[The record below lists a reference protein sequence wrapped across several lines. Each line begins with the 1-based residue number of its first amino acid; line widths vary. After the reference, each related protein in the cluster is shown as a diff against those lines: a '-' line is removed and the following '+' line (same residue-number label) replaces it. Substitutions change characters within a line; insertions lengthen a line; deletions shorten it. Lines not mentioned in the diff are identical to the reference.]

1 MLYRSMRRYAMRLSF
16 VTVNRAVLTVIML
29 GLSALSATGQDQT
42 KAVTDETVEV
52 VLIAEDEEV
61 PVELTDEE
69 KSIEALTSVLESIE
83 ANQNRI
89 EELNSDLAKA
99 PEVERESLSKEIRDL
114 TEIRSA
120 LESDFEAIATGID
133 TTEYDESAEEQ
144 FILGDELDSI
154 LEPIIAELK
163 DLTEK
168 PREIEA
174 LRSDLAN
181 WKKRL
186 TTTETALVN
195 LSSIP
200 TITKGELQNN
210 LAETRQKWTE
220 RKNQAE
226 NRIQAISYQLEQAER
241 NKPTFLKTI
250 SEGFRG
256 FFRSRG
262 RNFLLCFLV
271 FFATYFALRF
281 LHQRIDRMTP
291 WRRKGKRP
299 FYIRLIDVGL
309 NVFSVV
315 GAVVASL
322 VVLYATGDWVLMGL
336 AIIILVGAALAAK
349 NGLPKLYDH
358 ARVLLNLGEVR
369 EGERVIVNGL
379 PWRVERLSFYS
390 ILKNEQL
397 RGGLMRLPVKAMADF
412 ISRPISEEG
421 EMWFPC
427 NEGDWVELPDVGRG
441 RVIAQTPE
449 YVQLVKLGGAKITIP
464 TIDFLSMAP
473 KNLSQNFR
481 IKSTFGIDYKHQAD
495 CTTKIPETLWA
506 YITKGIYTLI
516 EDRETLLS
524 LKVEF
529 ASAGA
534 SSLDYQII
542 ADFDGEHAPRYEMLS
557 RALQRLAVDC
567 CNKNGW
573 EIPFTQITLHNAY
586 PEPEKEEEELPKPKP
601 KLP

>member
-1 MLYRSMRRYAMRLSF
+1 MAIIPACLLF
-16 VTVNRAVLTVIML
+16 LFHCP
-29 GLSALSATGQDQT
+29 ATGQNQAT
-42 KAVTDETVEV
+42 PV
-52 VLIAEDEEV
+52 VAESTEAAPPEKENVPEE
-61 PVELTDEE
+61 PSDAE
-69 KSIEALTSVLESIE
+69 KSVDALSSVLESIKT
-83 ANQNRI
+83 NQNRI
-89 EELNSDLAKA
+89 KELNSALAKA
-99 PEVERESLSKEIRDL
+99 PEVEKEAINKQIRDL
-114 TEIRSA
+114 TAVKTE
-120 LESDFEAIATGID
+120 LKSDFEAIATGID
-133 TTEYDESAEEQ
+133 TTEYDQSTEET
-144 FILGDELDSI
+144 FVLGDELDSI

-174 LRSDLAN
+174 LRSDLAS
-181 WKKRL
+181 WQKRL

-195 LSSIP
+195 LSGIP
-200 TITKGELQNN
+200 SNTEGELRTN

-226 NRIQAISYQLEQAER
+226 NRIQAITYQLEQAER
-241 NKPTFLKTI
+241 NKPSFLTTI

-262 RNFLLCFLV
+262 QNFLLCFVV
-271 FFATYFALRF
+271 FFLTYFLFRF
-281 LHQRIDRMTP
+281 LHQRLDRLAP

-309 NVFSVV
+309 NVFSLI
-315 GAVVASL
+315 GAVIASL
-322 VVLYATGDWVLMGL
+322 IVLYATGDWVLMGL
-336 AIIILVGAALAAK
+336 AIIILVGVILAAK
-349 NGLPKLYDH
+349 NSLPKFYDH
-358 ARVLLNLGEVR
+358 ARILLNLGEVR

-390 ILKNEQL
+390 ILINDHL
-397 RGGLMRLPVKAMADF
+397 RGGLLRLPVRALADC

-427 NEGDWVELPDVGRG
+427 HEGDWVELPDEGRG

-464 TIDFLSMAP
+464 TTDFLAKAP

-495 CTTKIPETLWA
+495 CTGKIPEILWA
-506 YITKGIYTLI
+506 YITKGIYTLL
-516 EDRETLLS
+516 EDNDSLLS

-534 SSLDYQII
+534 SSLDYEII
-542 ADFDGEHAPRYEMLS
+542 ADFDGIHAPRYEALS
-557 RALQRLAVDC
+557 RAMQRLAVEC
-567 CNKNGW
+567 CNENGW

-586 PEPEKEEEELPKPKP
+586 PGADEPEETELPTRP

>member
-1 MLYRSMRRYAMRLSF
+1 MTRYDMRLPL
-16 VTVNRAVLTVIML
+16 VTVKMAVLTVF
-29 GLSALSATGQDQT
+29 LSPLSSLPAIGQDQT
-42 KAVTDETVEV
+42 KPVSIAPAEATSPEKETTP
-52 VLIAEDEEV
+52 EE
-61 PVELTDEE
+61 PSNAE
-69 KSIEALTSVLESIE
+69 KSVEALSSVLESIE
-83 ANQNRI
+83 TNQNRI
-89 EELNSDLAKA
+89 NELNSALVKA
-99 PEVERESLSKEIRDL
+99 PEVEKESINKAIRDL
-114 TEIRSA
+114 TAVRVE
-120 LESDFEAIATGID
+120 LKSDFEAIATGID
-133 TTEYDESAEEQ
+133 TTDYDASAEET
-144 FILGDELDSI
+144 FVLGDELDSI

-174 LRSDLAN
+174 LRSDLAS
-181 WKKRL
+181 WRKRL
-186 TTTETALVN
+186 VTTETALVN

-200 TITKGELQNN
+200 SVTKGELQNN

-226 NRIQAISYQLEQAER
+226 NRIQAITYQLDQAER
-241 NKPTFLKTI
+241 NKPSFITTI

-262 RNFLLCFLV
+262 RNFLLCFVV
-271 FFATYFALRF
+271 FFLTYFLFRF
-281 LHQRIDRMTP
+281 LHQRIDRLAP

-309 NVFSVV
+309 NVFSLI
-315 GAVVASL
+315 GAVAASL
-322 VVLYATGDWVLMGL
+322 IVLYATGDWVLMGL
-336 AIIILVGAALAAK
+336 AIIILFGVILAAK
-349 NGLPKLYDH
+349 NSLPKFYDH
-358 ARVLLNLGEVR
+358 ARILLNLGEVR

-390 ILKNEQL
+390 ILKNDHL
-397 RGGLMRLPVKAMADF
+397 RGGLLRLPVRALADC

-427 NEGDWVELPDVGRG
+427 NEGDWIELPAEGRG

-464 TIDFLSMAP
+464 TIDFLSMSP

-481 IKSTFGIDYKHQAD
+481 IKSIFGIDYKHQAD
-495 CTTKIPETLWA
+495 CTGKIPEILWA
-506 YITKGIYTLI
+506 YITKGIYSMV
-516 EDRETLLS
+516 EDHDSLLS
-524 LKVEF
+524 LRVEF
-529 ASAGA
+529 ASASA
-534 SSLDYQII
+534 SSLDYEII
-542 ADFDGEHAPRYEMLS
+542 ADFDGIHAPRYDALT
-557 RALQRLAVDC
+557 RAMQRLAVEC
-567 CNKNGW
+567 CNVNGW

-586 PEPEKEEEELPKPKP
+586 PSDEEPEEIAPPPRP

>member
-1 MLYRSMRRYAMRLSF
+1 MRRYDMRRAL
-16 VTVNRAVLTVIML
+16 VTVKTAALTAILSTLFTLPGIGQEQVNPVSVEAVEATPPEAETIPGEPTDAEKSVD
-29 GLSALSATGQDQT
+29 ALS
-42 KAVTDETVEV
+42 
-52 VLIAEDEEV
+52 
-61 PVELTDEE
+61 
-69 KSIEALTSVLESIE
+69 SVLESIE
-83 ANQNRI
+83 TNQKRI
-89 EELNSDLAKA
+89 NELNNALARA
-99 PEVERESLSKEIRDL
+99 PEVEKESINKEIRDL
-114 TEIRSA
+114 TAVRTE
-120 LESDFEAIATGID
+120 LQSDFEAIATGID
-133 TTEYDESAEEQ
+133 TDEYDQSAEET
-144 FILGDELDSI
+144 FVLGDELDSI

-174 LRSDLAN
+174 LRSDLAS
-181 WKKRL
+181 WRKRL

-195 LSSIP
+195 LSGIP
-200 TITKGELQNN
+200 TATEGELRKN

-226 NRIQAISYQLEQAER
+226 NRIQAITYQLEQAER
-241 NKPTFLKTI
+241 NKPSFISTI

-271 FFATYFALRF
+271 FFFTYFLLRF
-281 LHQRIDRMTP
+281 IHQRIDRLAP

-309 NVFSVV
+309 NVFSLI
-315 GAVVASL
+315 GAVAASL
-322 VVLYATGDWVLMGL
+322 IVLYATGDWVLMGL
-336 AIIILVGAALAAK
+336 AIIILFGVILAAK
-349 NGLPKLYDH
+349 NSLPKFYEH
-358 ARVLLNLGEVR
+358 ARILLNLGEVR

-390 ILKNEQL
+390 ILKNDHL
-397 RGGLMRLPVKAMADF
+397 RGGLLRLPVRALADC

-427 NEGDWVELPDVGRG
+427 NEGDWIELPDEGRG

-449 YVQLVKLGGAKITIP
+449 YVQIVKLGGAKITIP
-464 TIDFLSMAP
+464 TIDFLAKAP
-473 KNLSQNFR
+473 KNISQNFR

-495 CTTKIPETLWA
+495 ATGKIPEILWA
-506 YITKGIYTLI
+506 YITKGIYAII
-516 EDRETLLS
+516 EDRDTLLS
-524 LKVEF
+524 LRVEF

-534 SSLDYQII
+534 SSLDYEII
-542 ADFDGEHAPRYEMLS
+542 ADFDGIHAPRYESLT
-557 RALQRLAVDC
+557 RAMQRLATEC
-567 CNKNGW
+567 CNENGW

-586 PEPEKEEEELPKPKP
+586 PGDEEPGETAPPPRP

>member
-1 MLYRSMRRYAMRLSF
+1 MRPPL
-16 VTVNRAVLTVIML
+16 VTVKTAILTACL
-29 GLSALSATGQDQT
+29 FFLFHCSATAQT
-42 KAVTDETVEV
+42 QTGPVATELEAVALPVKETVP
-52 VLIAEDEEV
+52 EE
-61 PVELTDEE
+61 PSDAE
-69 KSIEALTSVLESIE
+69 KSVDALTSVLESIKT
-83 ANQNRI
+83 NQNRI
-89 EELNSDLAKA
+89 KELNNALANA
-99 PEVERESLSKEIRDL
+99 PEVEKEAINKQIRDL
-114 TEIRSA
+114 TAVKTE
-120 LESDFEAIATGID
+120 LKSDFEAIATGID
-133 TTEYDESAEEQ
+133 TAEYDQSTEET
-144 FILGDELDSI
+144 FVLGDELDSI

-174 LRSDLAN
+174 LRSDLAS
-181 WKKRL
+181 WQKRL

-195 LSSIP
+195 LSDIP
-200 TITKGELQNN
+200 SDTEGELRTH

-241 NKPTFLKTI
+241 NKPSFLATI

-262 RNFLLCFLV
+262 QNFLLCFVV
-271 FFATYFALRF
+271 FFLTYFLFRF
-281 LHQRIDRMTP
+281 LHQRLDRLAP

-309 NVFSVV
+309 NVFSLI
-315 GAVVASL
+315 GAVIASL
-322 VVLYATGDWVLMGL
+322 IVLYATGDWVLMGL
-336 AIIILVGAALAAK
+336 AIIILVGVILAAK
-349 NGLPKLYDH
+349 NSLPKFYDH
-358 ARVLLNLGEVR
+358 ARILLNLGEVR

-390 ILKNEQL
+390 ILINDHL
-397 RGGLMRLPVKAMADF
+397 RGGLLRLPVRALADH

-421 EMWFPC
+421 ELWFPC
-427 NEGDWVELPDVGRG
+427 HEGDWVELPDEGRG

-464 TIDFLSMAP
+464 TTDFLAKAP

-495 CTTKIPETLWA
+495 CTGKIPEILWA
-506 YITKGIYTLI
+506 YITKGIYTII
-516 EDRETLLS
+516 EDRDSLLS
-524 LKVEF
+524 LRVEF

-534 SSLDYQII
+534 SSLDYEII
-542 ADFDGEHAPRYEMLS
+542 ADFDGIHAPRYEALT
-557 RALQRLAVDC
+557 RAMQRLAVEC
-567 CNKNGW
+567 CNENGW

-586 PEPEKEEEELPKPKP
+586 PGDEEPEETAPPPRP

>member
-1 MLYRSMRRYAMRLSF
+1 MRRYTMRLSL
-16 VTVNRAVLTVIML
+16 VSVKTAALTAFML
-29 GLSALSATGQDQT
+29 GFSALSVNGQDQA
-42 KAVTDETVEV
+42 KPVADEPAEVAGRVET
-52 VLIAEDEEV
+52 EEI
-61 PVELTDEE
+61 PAELTDAE
-69 KSIEALTSVLESIE
+69 KSIEALSSVLESIE
-83 ANQNRI
+83 VNQNRI
-89 EELNSDLAKA
+89 TELNRKLSRA
-99 PEVERESLSKEIRDL
+99 PEVEKESLSREIRDL
-114 TEIRSA
+114 AETRSE
-120 LESDFEAIATGID
+120 LESDFETIATGID
-133 TTEYDESAEEQ
+133 TAEYDESTEAQ

-154 LEPIIAELK
+154 LEPIVAELK
-163 DLTEK
+163 NLTEK

-181 WKKRL
+181 WRKRL

-200 TITKGELQNN
+200 ANAEGELLNN

-241 NKPTFLKTI
+241 NKPSFLKTI

-262 RNFLLCFLV
+262 QNFLLCFFV
-271 FFATYFALRF
+271 FFGTYFLLRF
-281 LHQRIDRMTP
+281 LHQRLDRLTP

-309 NVFSVV
+309 NVFSLV
-315 GAVVASL
+315 GAVAASL
-322 VVLYATGDWVLMGL
+322 IVLYATGDWVLMGL
-336 AIIILVGAALAAK
+336 AIIILFGVALAAK
-349 NGLPKLYDH
+349 NGLPKFYDH

-369 EGERVIVNGL
+369 EGERVIVDGI

-390 ILKNEQL
+390 ILKNDQL
-397 RGGLMRLPVKAMADF
+397 RGGLLRLPVKALANY

-427 NEGDWVELPDVGRG
+427 NEGDWIELPDEGRG

-449 YVQLVKLGGAKITIP
+449 YVQIVKLGGAKITIP
-464 TIDFLSMAP
+464 TADFLSKAP

-481 IKSTFGIDYKHQAD
+481 IKSTFGIDYKYQAD
-495 CTTKIPETLWA
+495 STRKIPEKLWA
-506 YITKGIYTLI
+506 YITKGIYGI
-516 EDRETLLS
+516 IDERDSLLS

-534 SSLDYQII
+534 SSLDYEII
-542 ADFDGEHAPRYEMLS
+542 ADFAGEHAPRYEMLS
-557 RALQRLAVDC
+557 RALQRFAVEC
-567 CNKNGW
+567 CNENGW

-586 PEPEKEEEELPKPKP
+586 PEVKKPEEELPKPKL